1 MNWTVDE
8 TLNGERLD
16 QALTALD
23 RAVSRAQW
31 QKRIKEGSVL
41 VNGKPS
47 LVPHLKIASGDVLAY
62 EQVAAPERIIADYA
76 LPKLNVVAETDD
88 WIVLDKP
95 AGVLVHP
102 VDHND
107 EPTLVDALLKKY
119 PSMAKIGAEPQRPG
133 IIHRLDKDVS
143 GLMVVAKTQAAFDG
157 LSEQFRQRKI
167 DKSYQALV
175 HGIVARDEGDI
186 RFKLARS
193 VSQGRMAARP
203 EHDETGKVSWTH
215 YTVLERTPGA
225 TLLKVNIYSGRTHQ
239 IRAHL
244 FALNH
249 AVFGDTLY
257 VKKNPERGQAKAPRL
272 MLQSVHLSFRD
283 PASGETKTF
292 DLPPVPEFEQLLSV
306 WRTKGTP
313 LTGANHKI

>member
-1 MNWTVDE
+1 MTWTIDE
-8 TLNGERLD
+8 TLGNERLD
-16 QALTALD
+16 QALTSLD
-23 RAVSRAQW
+23 APTSRAQW

-41 VNGKPS
+41 LNGKPS
-47 LVPHLKIASGDVLAY
+47 LIPHLRISTGDVLTY
-62 EQVAAPERIIADYA
+62 EQIVKPARISPETKLPRLTIIE
-76 LPKLNVVAETDD
+76 ETAD

-102 VDHND
+102 VDHNN
-107 EPTLVDALLKKY
+107 EATLVDALLKKY
-119 PSMAKIGAEPQRPG
+119 PEMAKIGAEPQRPG

-143 GLMVVAKTQAAFDG
+143 GLMIVAKTQTAFDD
-157 LSEQFRQRKI
+157 LQNQFRGRQI
-167 DKSYQALV
+167 DKSYLALV

-193 VSQGRMAARP
+193 TSQGRMAAHP
-203 EHDETGKVSWTH
+203 EHDSVGKVSWTH

-225 TLLKVNIYSGRTHQ
+225 TLLKVNIFSGRTHQ

-257 VKKNPERGQAKAPRL
+257 VKKNPERGQGKAPRL

-283 PASGETKTF
+283 PASGETKTY
-292 DLPPVPEFEQLLSV
+292 DLPPVPAFEELLTV
-306 WRTKGTP
+306 WRTKGSP